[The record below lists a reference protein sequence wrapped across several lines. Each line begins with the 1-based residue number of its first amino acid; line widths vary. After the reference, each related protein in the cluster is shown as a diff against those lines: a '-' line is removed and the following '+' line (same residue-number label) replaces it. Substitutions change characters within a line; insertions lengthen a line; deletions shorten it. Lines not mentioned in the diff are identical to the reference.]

1 MANEMLTGLLNQSN
15 NQGWW
20 QGQQSAPTP
29 QQAPTSGYG
38 DFTPTPPP
46 TQPPPADQGG
56 AQPAGAGGTP
66 PPQQAPPV
74 NPNQGYI
81 NMLQQQLVAAQN
93 NLQMVMQNVTKDM
106 VTGQPKPSMNDN
118 AKINN
123 AKHEITRL
131 QGELAQA
138 QLKAQQAGY

>member
-1 MANEMLTGLLNQSN
+1 
-15 NQGWW
+15 
-20 QGQQSAPTP
+20 
-29 QQAPTSGYG
+29 
-38 DFTPTPPP
+38 
-46 TQPPPADQGG
+46 
-56 AQPAGAGGTP
+56 
-66 PPQQAPPV
+66 
-74 NPNQGYI
+74 
-81 NMLQQQLVAAQN
+81 MLQQQLVAAQN